1 MTPHFPGW
9 VRNAHDVAEY
19 VSGDGWQDGSRT
31 QEEKRC
37 ELPEKG
43 CIRELEDYDE
53 KRECEIGRVNR

>member
-1 MTPHFPGW
+1 MDP
-9 VRNAHDVAEY
+9 V
-19 VSGDGWQDGSRT
+19 T

-53 KRECEIGRVNR
+53 KRECEIGRGEQVEQNSARK